1 MYGLIS
7 PKSSYFIPNNMG
19 AEYKSNRCNIGN
31 SRRDNLSSNK
41 LPTATTD
48 TYLDEGAP
56 TISQD
61 TNGLMI
67 GNSSIVGNNLSST
80 TAIVAFDLSSL
91 AMPQVYEILSADLT
105 LTAVSGSGSVDISAS
120 RLITSW
126 DETAT
131 WDYNSQTNPWN
142 NSGALRGTDSELPDS
157 LVTVSSVGEH
167 SWNVTRIMQLS
178 VAAGSSEIA
187 ILLQPEIFN
196 SPTGVV
202 DGNYIFADSEN
213 TTLSIRPKLTIE
225 YRVTEQ
231 WLAPAP
237 TQVAPSNYDTLW
249 NTSSYEL
256 VGPDSIA
263 FEFNSQTTNV
273 TNWQIC
279 HGQEIRWLDCES
291 STDSAS
297 LFGYDSATN
306 TFNLDDLLRYKVTM
320 GISGNIGE
328 FGVIRTTGLDT
339 TLRYSIIECQTP
351 KHMMM
356 DSEIIN

>member
-1 MYGLIS
+1 
-7 PKSSYFIPNNMG
+7 MG
-19 AEYKSNRCNIGN
+19 AE
-31 SRRDNLSSNK
+31 LSPTDAILEIQDGTIFNPTNF
-41 LPTATTD
+41 PTATTD

-213 TTLSIRPKLTIE
+213 TTLSIRP
-225 YRVTEQ
+225 
-231 WLAPAP
+231 
-237 TQVAPSNYDTLW
+237 N
-249 NTSSYEL
+249 
-256 VGPDSIA
+256 
-263 FEFNSQTTNV
+263 
-273 TNWQIC
+273 
-279 HGQEIRWLDCES
+279 
-291 STDSAS
+291 
-297 LFGYDSATN
+297 
-306 TFNLDDLLRYKVTM
+306 
-320 GISGNIGE
+320 
-328 FGVIRTTGLDT
+328 
-339 TLRYSIIECQTP
+339 
-351 KHMMM
+351 
-356 DSEIIN
+356 

>member
-1 MYGLIS
+1 M
-7 PKSSYFIPNNMG
+7 
-19 AEYKSNRCNIGN
+19 
-31 SRRDNLSSNK
+31 
-41 LPTATTD
+41 
-48 TYLDEGAP
+48 
-56 TISQD
+56 
-61 TNGLMI
+61 
-67 GNSSIVGNNLSST
+67 
-80 TAIVAFDLSSL
+80 
-91 AMPQVYEILSADLT
+91 
-105 LTAVSGSGSVDISAS
+105 
-120 RLITSW
+120 
-126 DETAT
+126 
-131 WDYNSQTNPWN
+131 DYNSQTNPWN

-237 TQVAPSNYDTLW
+237 NLAPSNYDTLW

-291 STDSAS
+291 STDSDS

-306 TFNLDDLLRYKVTM
+306 TFNLDDPATLQSYYGDQWQYWRIR
-320 GISGNIGE
+320 GDQDHRIGHI
-328 FGVIRTTGLDT
+328 IRHIPLSNVR
-339 TLRYSIIECQTP
+339 LPSI
-351 KHMMM
+351 
-356 DSEIIN
+356 